1 MNNTIFVLDTCVIL
15 NRPRI
20 LQRLL
25 ATEGVSKVMIP
36 EVVVY
41 ELNYQKDHG
50 KKQQAWLA
58 MVSIE
63 KLCKENP
70 NRISVVHEEQAEG
83 INDQKII
90 FAAKQVAKRNADCM
104 VYLLTDDVLFSLAVE
119 RASNFEVLNPQKF
132 EQKFPVNTGKFNKVA
147 SGTFFAAVKAGNL
160 TNARKNFVK
169 DVDPNFIDPVTGYT
183 PLIQAIR
190 NKSVAMVEFLTNLPG
205 INLNL
210 CDEAKHYLCRRFKG
224 FYVKNLRTN
233 VTVNTVEFDV
243 FTRNCFLYSFKS
255 LACFECKTEFA
266 VYLSCHYSLV
276 SVSVDTGFD
285 AEHYTR
291 LDTLFLCDSFKS
303 VELGNIVNDYMSYTD
318 LKSIRKLLICLVIA
332 VEADFLHRKACLYSS
347 VELTDRNSVETVFFA
362 CNYAAHL
369 HA

>member
-132 EQKFPVNTGKFNKVA
+132 EQKFPVSTGKFNKVA

-160 TNARKNFVK
+160 NNARKNFVK

-210 CDEAKHYLCRRFKG
+210 CDEAKYRLPAISHAVQLGETKLVECLIRAGADVDCMSQGRNRGNTALMISAWHGKARLVRYFCEQGACANQQDSNG
-224 FYVKNLRTN
+224 FT
-233 VTVNTVEFDV
+233 
-243 FTRNCFLYSFKS
+243 
-255 LACFECKTEFA
+255 A
-266 VYLSCHYSLV
+266 
-276 SVSVDTGFD
+276 
-285 AEHYTR
+285 
-291 LDTLFLCDSFKS
+291 
-303 VELGNIVNDYMSYTD
+303 
-318 LKSIRKLLICLVIA
+318 LI
-332 VEADFLHRKACLYSS
+332 KACIKERIDCARILYP
-347 VELTDRNSVETVFFA
+347 LTDKKIRSIEGLTAKDYALKTNNQDLLMVFEKEDR
-362 CNYAAHL
+362 
-369 HA
+369 